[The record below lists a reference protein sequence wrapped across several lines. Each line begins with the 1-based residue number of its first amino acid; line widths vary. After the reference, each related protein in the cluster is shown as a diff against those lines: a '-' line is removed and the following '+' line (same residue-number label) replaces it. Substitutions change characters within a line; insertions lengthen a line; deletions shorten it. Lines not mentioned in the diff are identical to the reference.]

1 VLTFGEFHKTESGSR
16 IHIQIRLPWLS
27 FLFYTYTFG
36 YIYITFFRWMTN
48 LILGIWQVES
58 ISDSLFTLVMYPIFM
73 VLFYLPPLYVFNSE
87 VHNIKERLRQVIDAS
102 SERNFQ
108 YQILGMTE
116 TQFVKSILSAP
127 IVISIGWMIYR
138 LLF

>member
-1 VLTFGEFHKTESGSR
+1 
-16 IHIQIRLPWLS
+16 
-27 FLFYTYTFG
+27 
-36 YIYITFFRWMTN
+36 MTN